1 MRVYRFTRKSLVNR
15 VWCDSLTSSSMARC
29 DTYWVS
35 NIKTSDDF
43 IDSPSNHFAIST
55 ILLGLLGLVAAFS
68 LSVEK
73 IHILINKDATLSCD
87 LNPFISCGTVMQKA
101 QASLFGFPNSFIGLM
116 AFTAPIFV
124 GFAILAGAKFKLWFW
139 RLYLVGLSLGFIF
152 VLWLFTQ
159 STFVIHVL
167 CPYCMLAWLAMIP
180 LFWKTFLWAGAEGVI
195 DVPVRSVGF
204 FVRAADNAWVFTLAT
219 ELIAA
224 LTIIV
229 AFWDT
234 WYLLFR

>member
-1 MRVYRFTRKSLVNR
+1 
-15 VWCDSLTSSSMARC
+15 MARC

-43 IDSPSNHFAIST
+43 IDSPSNRFAIST

>member
-1 MRVYRFTRKSLVNR
+1 
-15 VWCDSLTSSSMARC
+15 MARC
-29 DTYWVS
+29 DTYLVS

-43 IDSPSNHFAIST
+43 IDSPTKRFAIST

-73 IHILINKDATLSCD
+73 IHILLNKDAILSCD

-124 GFAILAGAKFKLWFW
+124 GFAILAGAKFKMWFW
-139 RLYLVGLSLGFIF
+139 RIYLVGLTMGLIF
-152 VLWLFTQ
+152 VVWLFTQ

-180 LFWKTFLWAGAEGVI
+180 LFWKTFLWSAAEGVI
-195 DVPVRSVGF
+195 DVPVRTVGF
-204 FVRAADNAWVFTLAT
+204 FVRAADNAWVFTLVT
-219 ELIAA
+219 EFLAA
-224 LTIIV
+224 ITIIV
-229 AFWDT
+229 VFWDT

>member
-1 MRVYRFTRKSLVNR
+1 
-15 VWCDSLTSSSMARC
+15 MARC

-43 IDSPSNHFAIST
+43 IDSPSNRFAIST

-204 FVRAADNAWVFTLAT
+204 FVSAADNAWVFTLAT